1 MVVLCNNWTKYMKVI
16 MMNKERLVLGGG
28 CFWCVEAVFS
38 NVKGVISCVSGYTG
52 GLRPNP
58 TYENICTGATGHA
71 EIVDISYDEDIIGLD
86 ELLDIFF
93 EIHNP
98 TTLNQQGADKGTQY
112 RSVIYYEN
120 EVMQEAIQN
129 FILKKQKIFSNPIVT
144 EVSGL
149 GEVYPAEGYHQNYYR
164 LNENQGYC
172 QVVIAPKIQKF
183 MTKFP
188 ENLG

>member
-1 MVVLCNNWTKYMKVI
+1 MSR
-16 MMNKERLVLGGG
+16 ERLVLGGG

-38 NVKGVISCVSGYTG
+38 NVKGVLSVISGYTG
-52 GLRPNP
+52 GQRPNP

-71 EIVDISYDEDIIGLD
+71 EVVDILFDTEVITRA

-98 TTLNQQGADKGTQY
+98 TTLNQQGADRGTQY

-120 EVMQEAIQN
+120 EEDKSQVLKVMQKVQTN
-129 FILKKQKIFSNPIVT
+129 FSDKIVT
-144 EVSGL
+144 ELSEL
-149 GEVYPAEGYHQNYYR
+149 GEVYPGEEYHQNYYK
-164 LNENQGYC
+164 LNSSQGYC
-172 QVVIAPKIQKF
+172 QMVIAPKLQKF

-188 ENLG
+188 QNVG